1 MISWTGCGAL
11 WRTWLWWEGSE
22 EPHHPSYHHNLPA
35 PQLCQH
41 TTIVVWFEWRCGEV
55 VWRVGEKNRQ
65 RFCSTVRSV
74 KFCDRDLAVVL
85 PPPGGGVWVL
95 DWLWCCGGRGCGVE
109 GSVVVPHHPSYH
121 NLPAPPSTPPNH
133 VPWWWCG
140 CCVVEVVVWRVG
152 EEVLRDKETKG
163 PCSNSV
169 LLDSPNKITTEV
181 LQHQFE
187 L

>member
-1 MISWTGCGAL
+1 MVRCGGRGCGGKVARSHITPL
-11 WRTWLWWEGSE
+11 TTTTF
-22 EPHHPSYHHNLPA
+22 PHHN
-35 PQLCQH
+35 CQH
-41 TTIVVWFEWRCGEV
+41 TTIVVWLEWCGEV

-74 KFCDRDLAVVL
+74 KFCDRDLVVVL

-121 NLPAPPSTPPNH
+121 NLPATQHTTKPRT
-133 VPWWWCG
+133 VVVVWLVCG
-140 CCVVEVVVWRVG
+140 SSGGEVVWRVG

-163 PCSNSV
+163 DLVRIPCFWTAQAK
-169 LLDSPNKITTEV
+169 SPQKFCNT
-181 LQHQFE
+181 QFE